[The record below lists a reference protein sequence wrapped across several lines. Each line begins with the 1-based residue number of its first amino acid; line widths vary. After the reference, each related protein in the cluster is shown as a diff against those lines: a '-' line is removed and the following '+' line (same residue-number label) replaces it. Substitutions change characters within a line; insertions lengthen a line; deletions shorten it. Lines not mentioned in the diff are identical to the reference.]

1 MLGFLLLFVTS
12 FEYIRRNYFEIF
24 YYCHIIGIIVAIIF
38 ACIHEISCFI
48 FFIPATILWV
58 VDRAIRSYQ
67 SWIIKSTSVR
77 LDEVAST
84 TATQEGI
91 FRVLFEYP
99 GMANF
104 RPGQYVFVSMA
115 KKGSRLLGYANWHP
129 FTISE
134 IFRFSQNDHAIEE
147 RVIDGIS
154 EKEKNS
160 EGQVHGLSGLRRRAN
175 LSGDVTV
182 ATFHAKALGRYTEDI
197 LNAVS
202 RNEPI
207 QVAVDGPFGPQLQYQ
222 DYPVV
227 SLFGAGIGIT
237 PAMVIVKDCIE
248 RRSIGIKTI
257 ATEQIYLT
265 WAIKSSGKRRSF
277 LIIKSIITF
286 FNRGNNSFYGYVYLL
301 A

>member
-12 FEYIRRNYFEIF
+12 FEYIRRHYFEIF

-38 ACIHEISCFI
+38 ACIHEISCFV

-77 LDEVAST
+77 LDEVALT

-115 KKGSRLLGYANWHP
+115 KRGSRLLGYANWHP

-134 IFRFSQNDHAIEE
+134 IFRFNQNDHAIEE
-147 RVIDGIS
+147 RVMEGIA
-154 EKEKNS
+154 EKEKK
-160 EGQVHGLSGLRRRAN
+160 V
-175 LSGDVTV
+175 
-182 ATFHAKALGRYTEDI
+182 
-197 LNAVS
+197 
-202 RNEPI
+202 
-207 QVAVDGPFGPQLQYQ
+207 
-222 DYPVV
+222 
-227 SLFGAGIGIT
+227 
-237 PAMVIVKDCIE
+237 
-248 RRSIGIKTI
+248 
-257 ATEQIYLT
+257 
-265 WAIKSSGKRRSF
+265 
-277 LIIKSIITF
+277 
-286 FNRGNNSFYGYVYLL
+286 
-301 A
+301 